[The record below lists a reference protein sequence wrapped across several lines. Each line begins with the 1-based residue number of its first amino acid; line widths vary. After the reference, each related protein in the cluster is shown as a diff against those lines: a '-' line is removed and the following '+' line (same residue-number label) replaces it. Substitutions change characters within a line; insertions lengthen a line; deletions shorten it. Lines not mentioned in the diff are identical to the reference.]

1 MKKFSQ
7 RLGEGV
13 RIYKKTEE
21 DEDFVQQ
28 EKLVDTTRY
37 RCALP
42 ARPLPCSKMHL
53 IFGAT
58 RRAQGRD
65 GQTGEVP
72 GAQGRTEEQSQ
83 EAGEDRREDAGGGQ
97 EHSTFISQASHLYV
111 PSRCS

>member
-42 ARPLPCSKMHL
+42 CPPLAR
-53 IFGAT
+53 
-58 RRAQGRD
+58 
-65 GQTGEVP
+65 
-72 GAQGRTEEQSQ
+72 
-83 EAGEDRREDAGGGQ
+83 
-97 EHSTFISQASHLYV
+97 
-111 PSRCS
+111 RCI

>member
-37 RCALP
+37 RSALP
-42 ARPLPCSKMHL
+42 CPPLAR
-53 IFGAT
+53 
-58 RRAQGRD
+58 
-65 GQTGEVP
+65 
-72 GAQGRTEEQSQ
+72 
-83 EAGEDRREDAGGGQ
+83 
-97 EHSTFISQASHLYV
+97 
-111 PSRCS
+111 RCI